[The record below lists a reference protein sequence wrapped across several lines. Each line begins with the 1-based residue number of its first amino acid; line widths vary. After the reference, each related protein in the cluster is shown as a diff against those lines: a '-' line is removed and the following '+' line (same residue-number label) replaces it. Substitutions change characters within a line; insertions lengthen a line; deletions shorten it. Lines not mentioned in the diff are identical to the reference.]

1 MRNVAAPGQERQLRA
16 DTHTLLD
23 SAVDAVFAHVC
34 VLDTSG
40 VILAVNKAWRK
51 FHESNVAP
59 NTHGTQD
66 TYATHF
72 VGSNYIGICAA
83 ASGANADEAN
93 AMAEGIRLVAS
104 GELPEFSLEY
114 PCHSPSKQRWFMA
127 RVTRFEDDS
136 GRLVVTHENITA
148 RILLEQHHRA
158 AHDVLHKLSNNVPGV
173 IYQYQQFGDGRTC
186 FPYVSEGLREI
197 FELAP
202 EDLMADAG
210 AVFRRIHADDLE
222 RVRTSIEQSE
232 RTLQPWLQEYRVLLP
247 EVGLRWHAGNAR
259 PERQTDGSTIWYGH
273 ASDITSRVQRDQE
286 LKASETRFR
295 HFFENNNSVM
305 LLVDPKDGRL
315 VDANQAA
322 CHFYGHRRSALL
334 AKRIGD
340 INTLKPQEVAREM
353 QRAVQERCNYFSF
366 RHRLA
371 SGEVRDV
378 EVYSTPTVVDG
389 RNILFSMV
397 HDVTARKQ
405 AEASL
410 KLAANVF
417 VHAREGI
424 MITDAQGLILDVNE
438 TFSRIT
444 GYSRDEVL
452 GQNPRM
458 LNSGRQSAEV
468 YASMWQNLREKGHW
482 YGEMWNRRKGGE
494 LYAVLE
500 TISRVSDESGAVQN
514 YVALLSDITA
524 MKEHEHELEHVAHY
538 DALTQLPNRVLL
550 FDRLQQAI
558 IRSQREKTHLAVAF
572 MDLDG
577 FKAVNDS
584 HGHNVGDTLLIEVA
598 RNVKAC
604 MREGDTLARIGGD
617 EFVAVL
623 VDLTQMAEYE
633 AVVARMLHAAALPVR
648 IGSLELHVSASI
660 GVTLYPQ
667 DGVDAD
673 MLLRHADQAMYLAKQ
688 GGKNRCHL
696 FDVSFDTQARARRHT
711 MEQLQHALERD
722 EFRLFY
728 QPKVDLGSGAVV
740 GWEALLRW
748 QHASRGLL
756 VPADFLFL
764 INDHPM
770 SIEVGKWVTARALG
784 DMQQMRDMGIPHAV
798 SINIGARELQDE
810 SLVRRLSAFL
820 ARHPDID
827 PGQLQLEVLES
838 TALEDVIK
846 VGSVMRECK
855 QIGVSFALDDFGTG
869 YSSLTYLKHLPAET
883 LKIDKSFVKTMTSDS
898 NDRAIVEGVI
908 GLASAFDKEVIA
920 EGVESFAHAALLKQ
934 LGCRYVQGYGIAQP
948 MPLGRMQ
955 DWLQDWEREQRHI
968 LCSLG

>member
-1 MRNVAAPGQERQLRA
+1 MRMDGVPGPDAELRPA
-16 DTHTLLD
+16 THELLD
-23 SAVDAVFAHVC
+23 AAVDAVSAHVC
-34 VLDTSG
+34 VLDADG
-40 VILAVNKAWRK
+40 VILSVNRAWRK
-51 FHESNVAP
+51 FHESNAGP
-59 NTHGTQD
+59 GMQPS
-66 TYATHF
+66 HF
-72 VGSNYIGICAA
+72 VGSNYIGICAS
-83 ASGANADEAN
+83 ASGTNADEAK
-93 AMAEGIRLVAS
+93 AMADGIRKVAS
-104 GELPEFSLEY
+104 GELAEFSLEY
-114 PCHSPSKQRWFMA
+114 PCHGPNEQRWFLA
-127 RVTRFEDDS
+127 RVTRFEDGS
-136 GRLVVTHENITA
+136 GRLVVIHENITS
-148 RILLEQHHRA
+148 RILLEQHHREA
-158 AHDVLHKLSNNVPGV
+158 YALLHKLADNVPGV
-173 IYQYQQFGDGRTC
+173 IYQYQHFPDGRAR
-186 FPYVSEGLREI
+186 FPYVSEGLSEL
-197 FELAP
+197 FELPPQA
-202 EDLMADAG
+202 LLADAEAAFG
-210 AVFRRIHADDLE
+210 RIHAEDLE
-222 RVRTSIEQSE
+222 RMTASIAQSE
-232 RTLQPWLQEYRVLLP
+232 RTLQAWQQEYRVQLP
-247 EVGLRWHAGNAR
+247 RAGLRWHAGHAR
-259 PERQTDGSTIWYGH
+259 PERQDDGSTVWYGH
-273 ASDITSRVQRDQE
+273 VADITERMQLDLE
-286 LKASETRFR
+286 LKASEMRFR
-295 HFFENNNSVM
+295 HFFEHNSLVM

-322 CHFYGHRRSALL
+322 CHFYGRRRQALL
-334 AKRIGD
+334 AMRIGE
-340 INTLKPQEVAREM
+340 INILKPQEVAREM
-353 QRAVQERCNYFSF
+353 QRAVLERCNYFNF

-378 EVYSTPTVVDG
+378 EVYSTPTTVDG
-389 RNILFSMV
+389 RNLLFSMV
-397 HDVTARKQ
+397 HDVTARKR

-424 MITDAQGLILDVNE
+424 MITDAAGQIMDVNE

-444 GYSRDEVL
+444 GYSREEAL
-452 GQNPRM
+452 GQNPRI
-458 LNSGRQSAEV
+458 LNSGRQGAEV
-468 YASMWQNLREKGHW
+468 YASMWKSLHEKGHW

-500 TISRVSDESGAVQN
+500 TISVVKDEGGTVQN
-514 YVALLSDITA
+514 FVSLMSDITA

-577 FKAVNDS
+577 FKAINDS

-617 EFVAVL
+617 EFVAIL
-623 VDLTQMAEYE
+623 VDLAQTAEYE
-633 AVVARMLHAAALPVR
+633 AVVARMLQAAAQVVR
-648 IGSLELHVSASI
+648 IGAVELHVSASI

-688 GGKNRCHL
+688 GGKDRCCL
-696 FDVSFDTQARARRHT
+696 FDVSYDAQSRAPRHT
-711 MEQLQHALERD
+711 LEQLQSALERN
-722 EFRLFY
+722 EFRLYY
-728 QPKVDLGSGAVV
+728 QPKVDLRSGAVV

-748 QHASRGLL
+748 QHGSRGLL
-756 VPADFLFL
+756 SPADFLFL

-770 SIEVGKWVTARALG
+770 SIEVGKWVTRRALG
-784 DMQQMRDMGIPHAV
+784 DMQQMRSMNLPHAV
-798 SINIGARELQDE
+798 SINIGARELQDAG
-810 SLVRRLSAFL
+810 LVRRLGAYL
-820 ARHPDID
+820 QQHPDID

-846 VGSVMRECK
+846 VGAVMRDCK

-908 GLASAFDKEVIA
+908 GLARAFNKEVIA

-948 MPLGRMQ
+948 MPLERMQ
-955 DWLQDWEREQRHI
+955 DWLQEWEREPRHI
-968 LCSLG
+968 LCPLG